1 MSVQHDP
8 NVSMI
13 PSVGG
18 GPIVAMSG
26 GGGGTGGNNDGTSAA
41 VVYLKANEDK
51 LQETVLAFLNSF
63 KGGEGNAFTIS
74 IKKVASVNSP

>member
-26 GGGGTGGNNDGTSAA
+26 GGGGAGGNN
-41 VVYLKANEDK
+41 
-51 LQETVLAFLNSF
+51 NSNNA
-63 KGGEGNAFTIS
+63 GNNSNIQNPSKIFV
-74 IKKVASVNSP
+74 KKMF

>member
-8 NVSMI
+8 NVSML

-26 GGGGTGGNNDGTSAA
+26 GGGGTGGKNAA
-41 VVYLKANEDK
+41 EYLNVNKDK
-51 LQETVLAFLNSF
+51 LQETVLAFLNEF
-63 KGGEGNAFTIS
+63 KGEEGNTFTIS
-74 IKKVASVNSP
+74 IKKVAPVNSP

>member
-26 GGGGTGGNNDGTSAA
+26 GGGGTGGNNAGSATA
-41 VVYLKANEDK
+41 VYLKANEDK
-51 LQETVLAFLNSF
+51 LQETVLAFLNEF

-74 IKKVASVNSP
+74 IKKVAPVNSP

>member
-26 GGGGTGGNNDGTSAA
+26 GGGGTGGNNAGSAD
-41 VVYLKANEDK
+41 VVYLKAHQDK
-51 LQETVLAFLNSF
+51 LQETVLAFLNEF

-74 IKKVASVNSP
+74 IKKVAPVNSP

>member
-26 GGGGTGGNNDGTSAA
+26 GGGGAGGNNDGSAA
-41 VVYLKANEDK
+41 VKYLNVNNYK
-51 LQETVLAFLNSF
+51 LQETVLAFLNEF

-74 IKKVASVNSP
+74 IKKVVPVNSS